1 MPFFRFLLR
10 SIAQIRTGGY
20 ADGKRQEGEST
31 ASDLK
36 NYKATNSEVTNQFGG
51 RKMIYK
57 YEIACKEAGLSKEQI
72 TEIRKVFDV
81 DRKRLKRETRTMEE
95 ENIQFGS
102 VDDING
108 NYEEVD
114 KRDIEDTNVNI
125 ELDYIKK
132 WELEQLNRFLSE
144 LTEEEKEFLLAYYE
158 DAKSSDSRIALKLGL
173 PRTTVQSRR
182 KKLLEKLRK
191 RFDEEKIEIF

>member
-1 MPFFRFLLR
+1 
-10 SIAQIRTGGY
+10 
-20 ADGKRQEGEST
+20 
-31 ASDLK
+31 
-36 NYKATNSEVTNQFGG
+36 
-51 RKMIYK
+51 MIYK

-182 KKLLEKLRK
+182 KKLLEKLRT

>member
-1 MPFFRFLLR
+1 
-10 SIAQIRTGGY
+10 
-20 ADGKRQEGEST
+20 
-31 ASDLK
+31 
-36 NYKATNSEVTNQFGG
+36 
-51 RKMIYK
+51 MIYK

>member
-1 MPFFRFLLR
+1 
-10 SIAQIRTGGY
+10 
-20 ADGKRQEGEST
+20 
-31 ASDLK
+31 
-36 NYKATNSEVTNQFGG
+36 
-51 RKMIYK
+51 MIYK

-125 ELDYIKK
+125 ELDFIKK